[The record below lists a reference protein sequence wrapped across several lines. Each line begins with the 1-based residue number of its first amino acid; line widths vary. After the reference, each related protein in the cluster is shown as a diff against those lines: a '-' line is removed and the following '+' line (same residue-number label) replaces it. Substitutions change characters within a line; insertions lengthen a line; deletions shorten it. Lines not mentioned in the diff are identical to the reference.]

1 MSCAS
6 PAARD
11 CYIAYLVD
19 DLMPLLVRQAVARA
33 HEAGFSYSCDPEV
46 GRLLAVL
53 AAHLPVGA
61 RVLELGTGTGVGTAW
76 ITFGLLPRTDV
87 TVITVEKDP
96 ATAALAAR
104 GDWPDFVEL
113 RCADA
118 RTVLGR
124 AGEFGLIFADAPG
137 GKWEG
142 LDRTIAA
149 LAPQGMLIVD
159 DMTVTPQWV
168 DEQHTRQQ
176 EVRQTL
182 LGSPLLTSVELHHG
196 SGVILSTRRA

>member
-1 MSCAS
+1 M
-6 PAARD
+6 
-11 CYIAYLVD
+11 D

-46 GRLLAVL
+46 GRLLATL

-76 ITFGLLPRTDV
+76 ITCGLLPRTDV
-87 TVITVEKDP
+87 TVITAEKDD

-104 GDWPDFVEL
+104 GDWPGFVEL
-113 RCADA
+113 RCVDA
-118 RTVLGR
+118 LTVLGE
-124 AGEFGLIFADAPG
+124 ADGFDLIFADAPG

-149 LAPQGMLIVD
+149 LAPHGMLIVD
-159 DMTVTPQWV
+159 DMTATPQW
-168 DEQHTRQQ
+168 DAEQHDRQR

-182 LGSPLLTSVELHHG
+182 LGHPLLTSVELDHG
-196 SGVILSTRRA
+196 SGVILSTLGLRRPG